1 MLDTSGS
8 IGPADF
14 QRMTANLSEL
24 VALMCKPVRI
34 AAMTFN
40 HEYKVEFCFNCF
52 DNTCGGRR
60 LMKDATSNITY
71 RGGLTYSAGAA
82 RCACDF
88 LLTPSCGIDPR
99 ASCIDVV
106 FITDGRSND
115 PVRDVCTEIKCL
127 HNRFGVNTYAI
138 GIRNYIQSELDCITE
153 ASNSMSIFNYN
164 TFDEFS
170 ESLGKVIERLKKPDR
185 NNPVQYTCVD
195 PSQGVGTNS
204 TCT

>member
-8 IGPADF
+8 IGSAHF
-14 QRMTANLSEL
+14 RSMRENLSLL

-40 HEYKVEFCFNCF
+40 HNYKVEFCFNCF
-52 DNTCGGRR
+52 KNTCNGRGQMMR
-60 LMKDATSNITY
+60 AMSSITY
-71 RGGLTYSAGAA
+71 RGGLTHSGGAA

-106 FITDGRSND
+106 FITDGHSND
-115 PVRDVCTEIKCL
+115 PVRDVCTEIQCL

-138 GIRNYIQSELDCITE
+138 GIRNSRQSELECITE

-164 TFDEFS
+164 SFDEFT
-170 ESLGKVIERLKKPDR
+170 ESLGKVMDRLKKPDPS
-185 NNPVQYTCVD
+185 NEVQYTCID
-195 PSQGVGTNS
+195 RSQGVGNNS